1 MQSIRRHRNPPRG
14 GGVETKKVDLLR
26 KEKAPPTP
34 KTIGALSDA
43 SCQPLVAS
51 SKECNAF
58 LHMLDPSRH
67 LAVLFKEW
75 EASQWRVVPPRVR
88 GASFSLSLRGFRP
101 SATLS
106 VPLSVRLWVC
116 VVLCPPIKSAFY
128 RLFFYEPS
136 ARGERRTE
144 PSNVKGMSSFSF
156 AAGGGI
162 GMLESV
168 TLCVKQLIRDS

>member
-101 SATLS
+101 SATSS

-116 VVLCPPIKSAFY
+116 RTVSPDKKRILSPFFLRTKRAGRASNGAIERKRHVIFFLC
-128 RLFFYEPS
+128 RGGRDRH
-136 ARGERRTE
+136 ARVGHSLREATH
-144 PSNVKGMSSFSF
+144 P
-156 AAGGGI
+156 
-162 GMLESV
+162 
-168 TLCVKQLIRDS
+168 

>member
-75 EASQWRVVPPRVR
+75 EASQWRVVPPRFGER
-88 GASFSLSLRGFRP
+88 LSLSPCGVF
-101 SATLS
+101 
-106 VPLSVRLWVC
+106 VPVRLRRSHFQSVCGC
-116 VVLCPPIKSAFY
+116 VVLCPPIKSAFH

-168 TLCVKQLIRDS
+168 TLYVKQLIRDS